1 MASTPAAE
9 ARNLELTAKSA
20 QPPAL
25 YILFFAEIWE
35 RFSYY
40 GMRALLILFMTKKLL
55 MNDET
60 SYEVYGAYTALVY
73 ASTVIG
79 GYMADRFL
87 GNRLA
92 IYIGGVLIAMGH
104 FTLAMPIQKSLF
116 MGLAF
121 IILGTGF
128 FKANISS
135 LLGQFYQKNDPRR
148 DGGFTIFYMGIN
160 IGGFLAPLICGLVG
174 EKFGWHYGFAL
185 AGFGML
191 SGLLVLVCGSDVLKG
206 KGEAPNRQKLMK
218 ARFMGLS
225 QFHLILIGTVIMVP
239 VCGFVIFNKTI
250 MEYFLQIF
258 GGAALIALFWLAFKA
273 EPEERK
279 SMLTLAV
286 MLPFYMAFFA
296 CFEQAGASMNLFA
309 DRNVDRMLFGF
320 EIPTTYFQMLNP
332 MFIILCAPL
341 ISMLW
346 IKLGQK
352 KKDPLTPIKFV
363 LGLLQVGLGFAC
375 LIAGVKSA
383 HEGMTSMIWLTLAY
397 FFHST
402 GELCLSPVGLSM
414 ATKLSPARFTGFMMG
429 VLFLSIAFASYLAQV
444 IAKVFGAPK
453 GIDVAQDKIASLAG
467 FADIYQFL
475 VYMPIGAAVL
485 LLLIYPFIKGVFLRH
500 Q

>member
-1 MASTPAAE
+1 MATSPATLAAE
-9 ARNLELTAKSA
+9 QGLTAKSA

-25 YILFFAEIWE
+25 YVLFFAELWE

-40 GMRALLILFMTKKLL
+40 GMRALLILFMTKQLL
-55 MNDET
+55 MADGD
-60 SYEVYGAYTALVY
+60 SYVIYGAYTALVY
-73 ASTVIG
+73 ASGVVG
-79 GYMADRFL
+79 GYIADKFL

-92 IYIGGVLIAMGH
+92 IYMGGVLIAMGH
-104 FTLAMPIQKSLF
+104 FTLAMPIDQSLF

-148 DGGFTIFYMGIN
+148 DGGFTIFYMGVN
-160 IGGFLAPLICGLVG
+160 IGGFLSPLVCGYVG
-174 EKFGWHYGFAL
+174 ERFGWHYGFAL

-191 SGLLVLVCGSDVLKG
+191 LGLLVLMRGSDVLKG
-206 KGEAPNRQKLMK
+206 KGEAPDRKKLME
-218 ARFMGLS
+218 ARFLGLS
-225 QFHLILIGTVIMVP
+225 QFHLILIGTILMVP
-239 VCGFVIFNKTI
+239 VCGFLVFNKTV
-250 MEYFLQIF
+250 MGHFLQIF
-258 GGAALIALFWLAFKA
+258 GGVTLLALFWLAFKA

-279 SMLTLAV
+279 SMFTLAV

-309 DRNVDRMLFGF
+309 DRNIDRMLFGI
-320 EIPTTYFQMLNP
+320 EVPTTYFQMLNP
-332 MFIILCAPL
+332 LFIILCAPV
-341 ISMLW
+341 ISAIW

-352 KKDPLTPIKFV
+352 KKEPLAPLKYV

-375 LIAGVKSA
+375 LIMGIKAA
-383 HEGMTSMIWLTLAY
+383 HEGMTSMIWLVLAY

-414 ATKLSPARFTGFMMG
+414 TTKLSPARFTSFMMG
-429 VLFLSIAFASYLAQV
+429 VLFLSVAFANYLAQI
-444 IAKVFGAPK
+444 IAKVFGAPE
-453 GIDVAQDKIASLAG
+453 GVDTAQDKLASLAG
-467 FADIYQFL
+467 FSAIYEFL
-475 VYMPIGAAVL
+475 VYMPIVSAGI
-485 LLLIYPFIKGVFLRH
+485 LLLIYPFIKGVFQRH